1 MIVNFMQKLIA
12 LILSALISAGIIAPV
27 PIPPDGI
34 KANANFVFESEEAG
48 SAEGT
53 AIIKANFDAT
63 YELYWGDAQGNKL
76 TTSSPSGK
84 VIPYSWFA
92 QVDVKK
98 GTGEKE
104 TNSFLAIPDGAETI
118 LLYYQDQLLDTDKIP
133 EENIPDYGD
142 MTYSFGTLSDV
153 HFGRYFDDEGNDW
166 SDTSYPQ
173 ALNFLDD
180 MGVSIVGVSGDLS
193 YEGET
198 SSYESFHKYNDQHD
212 FNVFSCKGNHDCR
225 DKFDY
230 EGWKANVNVG
240 VFSDNKPAGVL
251 DVADNGYDFVYSGK
265 ETNGDVFIFF
275 SQVKDAYVPFVQ
287 LVTDE
292 QQDWLEAM
300 LEKYKDKR
308 VYLYF
313 HTFLNAPKGNP
324 FLGEGNI
331 YNDWGLFYTIPYF
344 KGNKD
349 ERRFRKLLEKYHNV
363 VFFNGHS
370 HWTYA
375 MECYNP
381 DLNISD
387 YDGTT
392 ATMVHVSS
400 SGAPRTTSFTHPT
413 KESHPGTMSEGIYV
427 KAYKDFIITNGCDFV
442 NGQFLAYA
450 IYKIDNR

>member
-12 LILSALISAGIIAPV
+12 LILSALISAGIIAPA
-27 PIPPDGI
+27 PIPPDGV
-34 KANANFVFESEEAG
+34 KANSNFVFANEEAG

-53 AIIKANFDAT
+53 AMVTANFDAT

-84 VIPYSWFA
+84 IVPYSWFA

-98 GTGEKE
+98 GKGEHE

-142 MTYSFGTLSDV
+142 MTYSFGSLSDV
-153 HFGRYFDDEGNDW
+153 HFGRYFDEEGNDW

-230 EGWKANVNVG
+230 NSWKANVNVG
-240 VFSDNKPAGVL
+240 VFSENKPAGVL
-251 DVADNGYDFVYSGK
+251 DVADNGYDFVYSGE

-275 SQVKDAYVPFVQ
+275 SQVKDAYVPFVHI
-287 LVTDE
+287 VTDE

-300 LEKYKDKR
+300 FEK
-308 VYLYF
+308 
-313 HTFLNAPKGNP
+313 
-324 FLGEGNI
+324 
-331 YNDWGLFYTIPYF
+331 
-344 KGNKD
+344 
-349 ERRFRKLLEKYHNV
+349 
-363 VFFNGHS
+363 
-370 HWTYA
+370 
-375 MECYNP
+375 
-381 DLNISD
+381 
-387 YDGTT
+387 
-392 ATMVHVSS
+392 
-400 SGAPRTTSFTHPT
+400 
-413 KESHPGTMSEGIYV
+413 
-427 KAYKDFIITNGCDFV
+427 
-442 NGQFLAYA
+442 
-450 IYKIDNR
+450 

>member
-27 PIPPDGI
+27 PFPSDGV
-34 KANANFVFESEEAG
+34 KANANFIFTREEAG

-53 AIIKANFDAT
+53 AMVTANFDAT

-84 VIPYSWFA
+84 TVPYSWFA

-98 GTGEKE
+98 GKGEHE

-142 MTYSFGTLSDV
+142 MTYSFGSLSDV

-166 SDTSYPQ
+166 SDTTYPQ

-212 FNVFSCKGNHDCR
+212 FNIFACKGNHDCR
-225 DKFDY
+225 DKFNYDS
-230 EGWKANVNVG
+230 WKANVNVG
-240 VFSDNKPAGVL
+240 VFSDNKPDGVL
-251 DVADNGYDFVYSGK
+251 DVADNGYDFVYSGE

-287 LVTDE
+287 IVTDE

-331 YNDWGLFYTIPYF
+331 YNDWGFFYTIPYF

-370 HWTYA
+370 HWAYH

-413 KESHPGTMSEGIYV
+413 KKSNPGTMSEGIYV
-427 KAYKDFIITNGCDFV
+427 QAYKDFIITNGCDFV